1 MLVAKKRYFDFRY
14 RELTF
19 TLYTVL
25 EAHKVS
31 RGREETTFKRRAIIA
46 HDLTSFPAF

>member
-1 MLVAKKRYFDFRY
+1 MAKRRYFDLPY

-25 EAHKVS
+25 EAHKVR
-31 RGREETTFKRRAIIA
+31 RGREETTFKRCAIIA